1 MFKGKDDK
9 DKKEGKDSSRGKDN
23 QPAKAAVEAPVLAQ
37 ANSFDDDMIFDKSP
51 LEENKDGNRLSHT
64 QRNPA
69 NPAKPEP
76 TEVNRDEYERIRI
89 HLGAGANGD

>member
-1 MFKGKDDK
+1 M
-9 DKKEGKDSSRGKDN
+9 
-23 QPAKAAVEAPVLAQ
+23 LAQ

-69 NPAKPEP
+69 LPNQAKPEP

-89 HLGAGANGD
+89 HLGAGANGDQPRLSDIFLDKETDRRRAAQAADPTNQGSQ